1 MQFNLSKPLAAL
13 MLGLAVLTAGCA
25 VANKQE
31 TVPEYVEDSSITTS
45 VKARLLGDK
54 AVKANGIS
62 VNTLKGMVQL
72 SGYVQT
78 AAEKAEA
85 ETIARGVK
93 GVTSVKN
100 DIVVRP

>member
-13 MLGLAVLTAGCA
+13 ILGLAVLTTGCA

-31 TVPEYVEDSSITTS
+31 TVPEYVEDASITTS

-54 AVKANGIS
+54 SVKANGIS